1 MSGEIVLPPIVRHT
15 FECGLRLVVAE
26 RPGVPLVAVRL
37 VLRGGSSTDPV
48 GRHGL
53 AHLVAT
59 VGRRGTRRRTGSQI
73 DELVESMG
81 AELGVGVDEDA
92 SYLGLSTP
100 VEHIE
105 RALDVLADVAGN
117 PTFPAPELA
126 RLRRRE
132 VASLQNDLDEPAVVA
147 DRALLAAAYD
157 GHPYGHPAEGKAR
170 DIAATKRADLV
181 AFHGRHYGTSA
192 GIVVV
197 VGPVKAAEVQEMVKR
212 RFTGWCRHSPELQ
225 EIPEPVFPER
235 SVLVVDKPEVT
246 QVQVRI
252 ASPGFARSNPEY
264 HVGLVASAILG
275 GVFSSRL
282 VEEIR
287 VKRGLSYGVRSR
299 FAASRVGGMFFI
311 SSFTKTESTGELV
324 QVALDETRRFA
335 DQGPTEEELDLTKNY
350 LCGLHPLSLETHDQ
364 LAERLADLELHGLP
378 HSEIASFRPKIR
390 SVTGE
395 ACVAIARRHFPLDR
409 AFLVAVGP
417 AKVIAKQLAPFG
429 PVAVVPAKRMV

>member
-1 MSGEIVLPPIVRHT
+1 MNGEIVLPPIVPHR
-15 FECGLRLVVAE
+15 FECGLRVIVAE

-53 AHLVAT
+53 AHLVAA
-59 VGRRGTRRRTGSQI
+59 VGRRGTRRRTGRQI

-100 VEHIE
+100 VEFLD

-117 PTFPAPELA
+117 PTFPAAELA

-157 GHPYGHPAEGKAR
+157 GHPYGHPAEGKAK

-181 AFHGRHYGTSA
+181 AFHGRHYGTSS

-197 VGPVKAAEVQEMVKR
+197 VGPVKAQEVQEMVKR
-212 RFTGWCRHSPELQ
+212 RFGGWCRHPAELQ
-225 EIPEPVFPER
+225 EIPEPIFPER
-235 SVLVVDKPEVT
+235 TVLVVDKPEVT
-246 QVQVRI
+246 QAQIRI
-252 ASPGFARSNPEY
+252 ASPGFARSNPDY

-299 FAASRVGGMFFI
+299 FASSRVGGMFFI
-311 SSFTKTESTGELV
+311 SSFTKTESAGELV
-324 QVALDETRRFA
+324 RVALDETRRFA
-335 DQGPTEEELDLTKNY
+335 EQGPTAQELELTRNY

-378 HSEIASFRPKIR
+378 HTEIASFRPKVR
-390 SVTGE
+390 AVTGE
-395 ACVAIARRHFPLDR
+395 ACAEIARRHFPLGR
-409 AFLVAVGP
+409 AFIVAVGP
-417 AKVIAKQLAPFG
+417 AKEIARQLDGYG
-429 PVAVVPAKRMV
+429 PVAIVPAKRMV